1 MTYRLMDD
9 PVELPGSHTIMDR
22 VTIKKHLMNDP
33 CDPFNRA
40 PLSIDQVIDR
50 PDILEQIEEY
60 KNEKLALKMSMQ

>member
-1 MTYRLMDD
+1 
-9 PVELPGSHTIMDR
+9 
-22 VTIKKHLMNDP
+22 MNDP

-60 KNEKLALKMSMQ
+60 KNEKIALKMSMM